1 VEKRRSWITLTLLI
15 RAVMGRTADLWPPRG
30 YCSRNREE
38 STLKKAAI
46 LVLSLC
52 LIPAVAQERQK
63 KLKPGIYAHFE
74 TSMGSFTCEL
84 YEKDVPKTVANFV
97 ALAEGT
103 KGWLDPS
110 TRQVNIGKP
119 FYDGLLFHRVVKNF
133 IIQSGDPTATGAG
146 GPGYKFDDEILP
158 GLRHDRVG
166 RLSMANAGPNTN
178 GSQFF
183 ITLTQIN
190 SLDNLHTVFG
200 QVVEGVDVVKKIG
213 QVPTNPATERPLTDV
228 VLAKVRIERVAKEKK

>member
-1 VEKRRSWITLTLLI
+1 
-15 RAVMGRTADLWPPRG
+15 
-30 YCSRNREE
+30 
-38 STLKKAAI
+38 LKKTAI
-46 LVLSLC
+46 LVLLLC
-52 LIPAVAQERQK
+52 LVPAVAQEKQK
-63 KLKPGIYAHFE
+63 KLKPGTYAHFE
-74 TSMGSFTCEL
+74 TSLGSFTCEL
-84 YEKDVPKTVANFV
+84 YAKDVPKTVANFV

-183 ITLTQIN
+183 ITLTQVN

-200 QVVEGVDVVKKIG
+200 QVVEGLDVVKQIG
-213 QVPTNPATERPLTDV
+213 QVQTNPATERPVTDV
-228 VLAKVRIERVAKEKK
+228 VLKKVTIERVVKEKK